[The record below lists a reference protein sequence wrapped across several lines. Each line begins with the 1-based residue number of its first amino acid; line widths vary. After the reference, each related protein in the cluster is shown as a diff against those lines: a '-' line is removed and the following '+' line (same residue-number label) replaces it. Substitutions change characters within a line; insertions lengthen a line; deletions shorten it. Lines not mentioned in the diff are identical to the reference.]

1 MVLCRPCFSGIPQ
14 NSAGAIIHRLQE
26 DIRKNTTSG
35 LVKREIIYR
44 EIPLIDFLSRMINI
58 CDIICMFLG
67 IFIYLG
73 HDVCMS
79 LAFVC
84 NHQ

>member
-1 MVLCRPCFSGIPQ
+1 MEEGVVLCRPCLQGYLRTQLARSFTG
-14 NSAGAIIHRLQE
+14 LQE

-58 CDIICMFLG
+58 CDIIYVCFLVYF
-67 IFIYLG
+67 FIWIMMY
-73 HDVCMS
+73 V
-79 LAFVC
+79 
-84 NHQ
+84 